1 MAANCTLVIYMP
13 IHEVVRKLDPSMCKL
28 NLASFHAF
36 TGCDT
41 VSAFGGKGKK
51 TAWNAYSI
59 FPDVTKAF
67 ENLMLIED
75 SINNLLL
82 SLLEYFVVLPCDYNS
97 NLEAL
102 NI

>member
-1 MAANCTLVIYMP
+1 MKLSGNW
-13 IHEVVRKLDPSMCKL
+13 IHQCE

-36 TGCDT
+36 TDSDT

-51 TAWNAYSI
+51 TAWNVQSI
-59 FPDVTKAF
+59 FPNVT
-67 ENLMLIED
+67 ENLMLIEE

-82 SLLEYFVVLPCDYNS
+82 SLLEYFVVLLCDCTS
-97 NLEAL
+97 DLEAL

>member
-1 MAANCTLVIYMP
+1 MP
-13 IHEVVRKLDPSMCKL
+13 IHEVVRKLDASMCKL

-41 VSAFGGKGKK
+41 VSTFGGKGKK
-51 TAWNAYSI
+51 TAWNAKSI
-59 FPDVTKAF
+59 FPDVTKAY
-67 ENLMLIED
+67 

-82 SLLEYFVVLPCDYNS
+82 SLLEYFAVLLCDYTGD
-97 NLEAL
+97 LEAL